1 MWRHIWDSPEL
12 GQSQLLT
19 WENWLRNKFGTT
31 LKNKMYKI
39 WSILI
44 RYNFEAVVICYK
56 HITATFY
63 YRITAVSPNN
73 NLLRLAKI
81 WWENWASRKVKG
93 QLFKKI
99 IWIWSSIFLRVWG
112 HFEKGLVQVGE
123 CDHCERGKCY
133 LQMMVAL
140 RGRFSWQLSNQ
151 YTLHPKHHL
160 YTLYFIL
167 YTFHF
172 TPIQSIHFTLFT
184 LHFSLSIN
192 PIKLLAMSAFI
203 AGSCDFTASQS
214 KVPHWTSCTGC
225 LVCQLPAYLE
235 RVQPMQWTS

>member
-1 MWRHIWDSPEL
+1 M
-12 GQSQLLT
+12 
-19 WENWLRNKFGTT
+19 
-31 LKNKMYKI
+31 
-39 WSILI
+39 
-44 RYNFEAVVICYK
+44 K
-56 HITATFY
+56 HIDPVQFRGSRYMLQTY
-63 YRITAVSPNN
+63 YSNILLSNHCSNN
-73 NLLRLAKI
+73 NLLKLAKI
-81 WWENWASRKVKG
+81 WWENWASRKVEG
-93 QLFKKI
+93 QLFKNV

-133 LQMMVAL
+133 LQMMVAS

-160 YTLYFIL
+160 YTLCFIL

-192 PIKLLAMSAFI
+192 PIAISAFL
-203 AGSCDFTASQS
+203 AGLCDFTASQS

-225 LVCQLPAYLE
+225 FVCQLPAFLE
-235 RVQPMQWTS
+235 RVRPMRWIS